1 VYFKYGKNKEGYWNH
16 ELFRNQLE
24 DMIDCME
31 YIYPNH
37 QFVFEVD
44 SSSGHLKYADNC
56 LDALALNKV
65 WGGKQLEIVH
75 T

>member
-1 VYFKYGKNKEGYWNH
+1 MYANF
-16 ELFRNQLE
+16 
-24 DMIDCME
+24 
-31 YIYPNH
+31 YPSH

-65 WGGKQLEIVH
+65 GRETTIPAFI
-75 T
+75 